1 MQAHGAPVFRNA
13 DVREKWEHHGMVY
26 MQRRDGTTGTHM
38 HIENTGQADLEF
50 LHSAPAADSVAT
62 DPLFPSSVVYMYKPR
77 RPSSL
82 GYSKA
87 A

>member
-1 MQAHGAPVFRNA
+1 MGLRYFAMQTSERN
-13 DVREKWEHHGMVY
+13 GSTMVWCTCNGE
-26 MQRRDGTTGTHM
+26 MGTTGTHM

-77 RPSSL
+77 PPSSL
-82 GYSKA
+82 GYSEA